1 MGDEIVTQ
9 SLVVAAGEDQ
19 PSLDFMVSAWLYT
32 KASRTESAATEQ
44 AYAQA
49 MATFRAML
57 QAQGL
62 DLDSADERKV
72 ALTAQAFAEMR
83 DPARTRRPGQKVTAG
98 TFNQRL
104 AILSSFYEF
113 ARKRRYL
120 TRLNP
125 IETLDRKPDQAYQS
139 AQPLDAREIAT
150 SLATIDRETLD
161 GMRDYAL
168 LVVGLSTGRRLSELA
183 TLRWGSIEIAGGV
196 VTLTFPKAKGAKV
209 MRDKLTRPVGD
220 ALLRWMYR
228 WYGAGVGQLPADAPV
243 WVALERNSRGH
254 TLTARAISD
263 VCKKRLGKTV
273 KMHALRHT
281 FAHVM
286 EAVGASPS
294 EIQARLGH
302 SSLSTTGR
310 YLAAL
315 RSAEN
320 PHADQVAAMLGI
332 K

>member
-1 MGDEIVTQ
+1 MDEEHVAQ
-9 SLVVAAGEDQ
+9 SLVVAAGEET
-19 PSLDFMVSAWLYT
+19 PSLDFMVSAWLFT

-44 AYAQA
+44 AYREA
-49 MATFRAML
+49 MTTFRALL
-57 QAQGL
+57 QAQRL
-62 DLDSADERKV
+62 DLDSADERKI

-83 DPARTRRPGQKVTAG
+83 DAQRTRRAGQKVTAG

-104 AILSSFYEF
+104 AIISSFYEF

-120 TRLNP
+120 VRLNP
-125 IETLDRKPDQAYQS
+125 IETIDRKPDRAYES
-139 AQPLDAREIAT
+139 SQPLDARAVAQ
-150 SLATIDRETLD
+150 SLAAIDRETLD
-161 GMRDYAL
+161 GLRDYAL

-183 TLRWGSIEIAGGV
+183 SLRWGSVTINGGV
-196 VTLTFPKAKGAKV
+196 VTLTFSKAKGAKV
-209 MRDKLTRPVGD
+209 MHDKLTRPVGD
-220 ALLRWMYR
+220 ALLRWVYR
-228 WYGAGVGQLPADAPV
+228 WYGAGVGQLSADAPI

-263 VCKKRLGKTV
+263 VCKRRLGETKV
-273 KMHALRHT
+273 HALRHT
-281 FAHVM
+281 FAHAM
-286 EAVGASPS
+286 EAVGASAS

-302 SSLSTTGR
+302 SSLQTTGR

>member
-1 MGDEIVTQ
+1 MDDEHVTQ
-9 SLVVAAGEDQ
+9 SLVVAAGEEL
-19 PSLDFMVSAWLYT
+19 SLDFMVSAWLFT

-44 AYAQA
+44 AYREG
-49 MATFRAML
+49 MTTFRTLL

-62 DLDSADERKV
+62 DLDSADERKI

-98 TFNQRL
+98 TYNQRL

-120 TRLNP
+120 VRLNP
-125 IETLDRKPDQAYQS
+125 IETLDRKPDRAYES
-139 AQPLDAREIAT
+139 SQPLDAREVARC
-150 SLATIDRETLD
+150 LAAIDRETLD

-183 TLRWGSIEIAGGV
+183 SLRWGAVSISGGV
-196 VTLTFPKAKGAKV
+196 VTLTFPKAKGAKT
-209 MRDKLTRPVGD
+209 MYDKLTRPVGD
-220 ALLRWMYR
+220 ALLRWVYR
-228 WYGAGVGQLPADAPV
+228 WHGAGVGQLSADAPI

-263 VCKKRLGKTV
+263 VCKRRLGETKV
-273 KMHALRHT
+273 HAMRHT